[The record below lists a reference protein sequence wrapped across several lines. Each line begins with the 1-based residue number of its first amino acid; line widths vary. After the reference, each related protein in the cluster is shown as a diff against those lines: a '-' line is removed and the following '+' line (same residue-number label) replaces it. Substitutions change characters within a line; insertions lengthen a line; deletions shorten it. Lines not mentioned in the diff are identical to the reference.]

1 MERMSLVDAYH
12 SSISSNTSTDAGGNG
27 NGNANENGSGNENA
41 PIYVQ
46 RDERNASIEVWKY
59 EIMEVQKSIVPYCTA
74 LYCTVRRVCKNEDGV
89 DGE

>member
-1 MERMSLVDAYH
+1 LVSRMDRSISIPESIGSSFHEPLLTMERMSQVDAYH
-12 SSISSNTSTDAGGNG
+12 ISLSSNTSTDAGGNG

-59 EIMEVQKSIVPYCTA
+59 EIMEV
-74 LYCTVRRVCKNEDGV
+74 
-89 DGE
+89 